1 MFHLTS
7 ETFERPEDLTRRA
20 DAAVLYVRSYL
31 LIRTLVGLLGVLLP
45 TVLFLVDWLFLR
57 GDATVRGSL
66 SAYYHSPA
74 RDLFV
79 GVLCVT
85 AVLLMTYLAGQ
96 TSTWDFWLSSTA
108 GVSALGVALLPTQR
122 PNLGESATRCGPGG
136 APDPPGCTPL
146 QSAVGET
153 AVAAVHFTFAAVFIL
168 ALAALCFVFAH
179 REGRHG
185 GAAARVRFH
194 RACGFAILGA
204 VAWIVLGQVLPLTLA
219 GFSPLYVGEVVSVYA
234 FGASWLIK
242 GYDLRR
248 LVRR

>member
-45 TVLFLVDWLFLR
+45 TVLFVVDWLFLR

-85 AVLLMTYLAGQ
+85 AVLLLTYLAGQ

-136 APDPPGCTPL
+136 QPDPAGCTPL

-153 AVAAVHFTFAAVFIL
+153 AVATVHFTFAATFIL
-168 ALAALCFVFAH
+168 ALAALCFVFAE
-179 REGRHG
+179 RERRHG
-185 GAAARVRFH
+185 GPAMRVRFH
-194 RACGFAILGA
+194 RVCGSAILAA
-204 VAWIVLGQVLPLTLA
+204 VAWIALGQVFPLTLA